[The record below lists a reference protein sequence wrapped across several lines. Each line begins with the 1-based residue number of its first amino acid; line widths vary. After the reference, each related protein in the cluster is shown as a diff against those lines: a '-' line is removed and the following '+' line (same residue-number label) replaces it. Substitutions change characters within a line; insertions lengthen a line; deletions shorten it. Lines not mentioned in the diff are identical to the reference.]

1 MMVYSAI
8 RARTIGAKVGSTP
21 WYRRIFGLTAKGA
34 AERAAR
40 TVSHNPISWRESV
53 ARGKTLPAMLGRWGF
68 VAAGIGLALLLV
80 LMYHTGAWT
89 PAQLQLAVTTVVS
102 AEIVIICL
110 AALNVSATA
119 VSREREDG
127 TLDIILTTPIQPGPY
142 LAGKLRGLIQFLVP
156 MMAVPCATMLILAIY
171 VLANGFGVAGGVE
184 FKTVIDGS
192 TETPELPMVL
202 PEAAIALP
210 VMLMPFIAFCVMVG
224 LHWSIRSKGTIS
236 SVIAAVF
243 IVIAVVGV
251 LTLCGLATRG
261 ALDVVGGVIATFS
274 PINLVMALVYPG
286 QAIPSAM
293 GTPAAGRTS
302 LVIGAFIAA
311 ALYAAIVY
319 AMHTNMKRTF
329 MMTVRRL
336 AGQA

>member
-1 MMVYSAI
+1 MV
-8 RARTIGAKVGSTP
+8 
-21 WYRRIFGLTAKGA
+21 
-34 AERAAR
+34 
-40 TVSHNPISWRESV
+40 
-53 ARGKTLPAMLGRWGF
+53 
-68 VAAGIGLALLLV
+68 LLF
-80 LMYHTGAWT
+80 HTGSWT
-89 PAQLQLAVTTVVS
+89 AADLQLAVTAVVA
-102 AEIVIICL
+102 AEIVIISL
-110 AALNVSATA
+110 AALNMSATA

-142 LAGKLRGLIQFLVP
+142 LAGKLRGLIQFLLP
-156 MMAVPCATMLILAIY
+156 MMAVPFATMLILAIY
-171 VLANGFGVAGGVE
+171 VMADGFGRQGGVMV
-184 FKTVIDGS
+184 TATLGS
-192 TETPELPMVL
+192 GSVKLPVVL

-210 VMLMPFIAFCVMVG
+210 AMLVPFVAFCVMVG

-251 LTLCGLATRG
+251 ISLCGVAVAG
-261 ALDVVGGVIATFS
+261 ALDVVGGVINTFS
-274 PINLVMALVYPG
+274 PINLLMALVYPAN
-286 QAIPSAM
+286 AIPDAM
-293 GTPAAGRTS
+293 KVPAAGRTS

-319 AMHTNMKRTF
+319 AMHTNNKRTF